1 MLFQMCYGPELKA
14 IYESIRQ
21 NPGQSR
27 SHLKNS
33 YQYENEG
40 DITSLIDGAL
50 TMLKD
55 LNFIHEEDGNIYSKD
70 GRDWRVIDV
79 FRELSHISEF
89 EEGET
94 LNRIFSN
101 LYDQV
106 FVKPDQLYVVNIH
119 YQINSILSKTM
130 VGREKINAWKRIME
144 YFGLGRRVYSGFYAL
159 PHLALL
165 HEIILESGEW
175 EGGLHPFCENVI
187 NPILP
192 CITSEGNIFRGML
205 YGLIALNDQKVIEIS
220 NKQDLPYKSYGP
232 NHQWN
237 WIKIH

>member
-1 MLFQMCYGPELKA
+1 MLFQMCYGPELKV

-21 NPGQSR
+21 NPGLNR
-27 SHLKNS
+27 NHLKND
-33 YQYENEG
+33 YQYKEKG
-40 DITSLIDGAL
+40 DISSLIDGAL
-50 TMLKD
+50 TMLID
-55 LNFIHEEDGNIYSKD
+55 LNFIHEDEGYMYVKD
-70 GRDWRVIDV
+70 DRDWRVTSV
-79 FRELSHISEF
+79 FKELSNISKC
-89 EEGET
+89 EERET
-94 LNRIFSN
+94 LNFIFSS

-106 FVKPDQLYVVNIH
+106 FVKPNQLFVTNIH
-119 YQINSILSKTM
+119 YQINSSLSKMM
-130 VGREKINAWKRIME
+130 VGHEKINAWKRIME

-159 PHLALL
+159 PNLALL
-165 HEIILESGEW
+165 HEIIMEVGEW

-205 YGLIALNDQKVIEIS
+205 YGLIALNEEKIIEVS